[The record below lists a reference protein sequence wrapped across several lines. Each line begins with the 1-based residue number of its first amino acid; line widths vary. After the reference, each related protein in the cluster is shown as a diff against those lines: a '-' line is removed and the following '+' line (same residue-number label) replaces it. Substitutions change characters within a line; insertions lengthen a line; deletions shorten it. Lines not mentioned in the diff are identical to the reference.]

1 LNIKYVLRITN
12 RLFDYKYGVL
22 VETALYMRIYLLGTK
37 KIFKKKRFGF
47 YGGIPLCVNRI
58 LNYVYGG
65 IKVFNQQVKYI
76 II

>member
-1 LNIKYVLRITN
+1 MIINMVRIKDKPTG
-12 RLFDYKYGVL
+12 LFEK
-22 VETALYMRIYLLGTK
+22 TTLYMRIYLFDTK
-37 KIFKKKRFGF
+37 KFFKKKRFGF

-58 LNYVYGG
+58 LNYGYGG

>member
-22 VETALYMRIYLLGTK
+22 VETALYMRIYLLDTK
-37 KIFKKKRFGF
+37 RIFKKKDLDFIGEYPFVRFGN
-47 YGGIPLCVNRI
+47 LI
-58 LNYVYGG
+58 LIVG
-65 IKVFNQQVKYI
+65 YI